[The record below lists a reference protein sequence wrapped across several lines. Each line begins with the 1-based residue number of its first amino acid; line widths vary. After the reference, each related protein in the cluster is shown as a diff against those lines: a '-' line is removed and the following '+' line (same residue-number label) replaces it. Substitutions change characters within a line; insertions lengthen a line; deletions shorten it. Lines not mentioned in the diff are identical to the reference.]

1 MDNSLK
7 QNYYSFEWQTALTA
21 LNVRF
26 PGYLMNQL
34 ELFSSVYRA
43 RGSVGNWMS
52 FPKRRQQEDETQ

>member
-7 QNYYSFEWQTALTA
+7 QNYYSFECQTALTA

-34 ELFSSVYRA
+34 ELF
-43 RGSVGNWMS
+43 
-52 FPKRRQQEDETQ
+52 